1 MEEHLQSRRLRE
13 AECYRRIEAD
23 RVASHNR
30 ALAVLAARGAA
41 GLVGWGGAADAEGGA
56 APAEEHG
63 EWWHRDNY
71 IPRWRWHQ
79 YHDGATEEDAKEFYS
94 DWAACER
101 WHRRQQDR
109 LRRDWDAAEDW
120 QRAEML
126 EVQHAADEEAAVYLA
141 ELNTALRNSLVASG
155 GVAGAAEAA
164 EAEMVEDAVRAAE
177 GAEAEANARAT
188 LATIAALTAADAA
201 EAAAAPAEAAA
212 EAAAEEATCPICLE
226 IRACIVLLPCCEKK
240 QKMCC
245 QCYTQVQI
253 CPFCRATLCESLCN
267 CNE

>member
-1 MEEHLQSRRLRE
+1 MLE
-13 AECYRRIEAD
+13 A
-23 RVASHNR
+23 
-30 ALAVLAARGAA
+30 
-41 GLVGWGGAADAEGGA
+41 
-56 APAEEHG
+56 
-63 EWWHRDNY
+63 
-71 IPRWRWHQ
+71 
-79 YHDGATEEDAKEFYS
+79 
-94 DWAACER
+94 
-101 WHRRQQDR
+101 
-109 LRRDWDAAEDW
+109 
-120 QRAEML
+120 QRAE
-126 EVQHAADEEAAVYLA
+126 HEEAAAFCAQLDA
-141 ELNTALRNSLVASG
+141 ARRNSFITPEA
-155 GVAGAAEAA
+155 ANAAEAA
-164 EAEMVEDAVRAAE
+164 EAEMVEDAVRAAD

-253 CPFCRATLCESLCN
+253 CPFCRATLWESLCN

>member
-1 MEEHLQSRRLRE
+1 L
-13 AECYRRIEAD
+13 
-23 RVASHNR
+23 
-30 ALAVLAARGAA
+30 
-41 GLVGWGGAADAEGGA
+41 DA
-56 APAEEHG
+56 
-63 EWWHRDNY
+63 
-71 IPRWRWHQ
+71 
-79 YHDGATEEDAKEFYS
+79 
-94 DWAACER
+94 
-101 WHRRQQDR
+101 

-141 ELNTALRNSLVASG
+141 ELNTVLRNSLVASG

-212 EAAAEEATCPICLE
+212 EAAAAEAACPICLE
-226 IRACIVLLPCCEKK
+226 IRACIVLLRCCE

-253 CPFCRATLCESLCN
+253 CPFCRARLFETL
-267 CNE
+267 